1 MRGVVRRRRER
12 VADGTAERALQRCAS
27 SCLPSQFC
35 ASVLKNASGMPVQF
49 DSSSKTVALHLQP
62 NARPS
67 APHAR
72 QRAQQEAGHGEMD
85 LVKTALRLTQIHH
98 RNGVWRGGVALLA
111 KIFYFFGGIF

>member
-1 MRGVVRRRRER
+1 LRFIVSAIAILRICVKERLRHASAVR
-12 VADGTAERALQRCAS
+12 Q
-27 SCLPSQFC
+27 
-35 ASVLKNASGMPVQF
+35 LKQNSRPP
-49 DSSSKTVALHLQP
+49 LQP